1 MRDKKELADERKQQW
16 LKVEILRKKGE
27 AFYICSTEADITGQG
42 FVKR

>member
-1 MRDKKELADERKQQW
+1 MAEGGDFE
-16 LKVEILRKKGE
+16 RKKGE